1 MKVRVCYDNG
11 HDYGEFEYFSKY
23 NRINAKGIKEEVKSA
38 MRQRYGKRAYNYIV
52 TDFYRVE
59 D

>member
-1 MKVRVCYDNG
+1 MRVRVIYDNG
-11 HDYGEFEYFSKY
+11 CDYGEFEYFSKY
-23 NRINAKGIKEEVKSA
+23 DRINAKGIKEEVKSA
-38 MRQRYGKRAYNYIV
+38 MRKRYGKQAYHYII

>member
-1 MKVRVCYDNG
+1 MRVRVIYDDG
-11 HDYGEFEYFSKY
+11 CDYGEFEYFSKY
-23 NRINAKGIKEEVKSA
+23 DRINAKGIKDEIKSV
-38 MRQRYGKRAYNYIV
+38 MRRKYGKQAYHYII

>member
-1 MKVRVCYDNG
+1 MRVRVIYDDG

-23 NRINAKGIKEEVKSA
+23 DRINAKGIKEEIKDE
-38 MRQRYGKRAYNYIV
+38 MRKKYGKRAKYQKIKQ
-52 TDFYRVE
+52 FYRVE